1 MAADTATEEFPLDTA
16 TESEL
21 QKLDKDVMVACILRF
36 GKEKRKMVSHI
47 ESMQAA
53 LKGGE
58 DSVTHLE
65 KQSERVQHAH
75 ERELGLMFDES
86 IAMRSEMEYKS
97 TELVLENQRMK
108 DEIGAYTVDTHPINE
123 RVSYRDTV
131 RRCVCETAW
140 HRLPHFRHLPLS
152 DITSPP
158 SHSLTCVCGGFR
170 WWRSRIR
177 CCGARWRR
185 SRRRQRRSQRA

>member
-16 TESEL
+16 TEPEL

-36 GKEKRKMVSHI
+36 GKEKRKMLTHI

-108 DEIGAYTVDTHPINE
+108 DEIGAYTVDIHPIHE
-123 RVSYRDTV
+123 
-131 RRCVCETAW
+131 CVCSREGACARLRGTA
-140 HRLPHFRHLPLS
+140 HHIPA
-152 DITSPP
+152 IPP
-158 SHSLTCVCGGFR
+158 SPT
-170 WWRSRIR
+170 
-177 CCGARWRR
+177 
-185 SRRRQRRSQRA
+185 